1 MSHPNL
7 LNRNVLMG
15 AWPCTNGSVKS
26 NRNAFLKA
34 TKRYRIKTEMTY
46 LMINDDVLVMDCVCG
61 LKRLAMHK
69 YTRIKLCIFA
79 AESNGTEYTCGH

>member
-1 MSHPNL
+1 
-7 LNRNVLMG
+7 
-15 AWPCTNGSVKS
+15 
-26 NRNAFLKA
+26 
-34 TKRYRIKTEMTY
+34 MTY